1 MQIYVEAV
9 CILDMSFLLRWPIG
23 ADGRNLIGSTSRY
36 GTLRRRIRDVCHGV
50 QLLNSTGKPV
60 YAAVAGYVEVA
71 GDDSQIIL
79 GKLTFV
85 TFVVK

>member
-1 MQIYVEAV
+1 MQICVEAV
-9 CILDMSFLLRWPIG
+9 CILDMSFLLRWP
-23 ADGRNLIGSTSRY
+23 IGSTSRY